1 MQKLNWRVEVPST
14 DQLRKALERLTP
26 ETSPRWGKMNS
37 SEMLF
42 HVAGFGALYF
52 GEYRIDIM
60 TRVLGYWLGPLFLRS
75 LTRKNPIGETPKNLK
90 TLPSIDVRKLLPTAG
105 WVELQRSVF
114 KLLDRLDALDSQ
126 TIEHPIY
133 GKVHTEDFSALI
145 RHHTAHHFH
154 QFGLI

>member
-1 MQKLNWRVEVPST
+1 LIS
-14 DQLRKALERLTP
+14 DARLGLLARTAVFAFTYP
-26 ETSPRWGKMNS
+26 
-37 SEMLF
+37 
-42 HVAGFGALYF
+42 
-52 GEYRIDIM
+52 
-60 TRVLGYWLGPLFLRS
+60 
-75 LTRKNPIGETPKNLK
+75 KNPIGETPKNLK